1 MKRRELIKLVTLS
14 TGAVLSAPLMS
25 SLFTSCKEAPK
36 IADADYA
43 LQFFNQEEFSL
54 LRALIDTI
62 LPKTDSPSA
71 TEVGVHKMIDTMVGT
86 VYKPADRTNY
96 KQGFLTLKVYLN
108 SNAKNQLEALQDLS
122 KSSDSNDKTAKD
134 ALLDLKQQTISY
146 YLSTEEI
153 GKNYLNYLPTPGNYE
168 PCISLEEAGGKLWAE

>member
-1 MKRRELIKLVTLS
+1 MKRRKLIKLVTLS

-43 LQFFNQEEFSL
+43 LQFFTTEDFVL
-54 LRALIDTI
+54 VKTLIDII

-71 TEVGVHKMIDTMVGT
+71 TQVGVHKMIDTMVGT
-86 VYKPADRTNY
+86 VYKPSDRTNY
-96 KQGFLTLKVYLN
+96 KYHFSVLKTYLN
-108 SNAKNQLEALQDLS
+108 SSSENQLDALQNLS
-122 KSSDSNDKTAKD
+122 KSSNKNDKTAKD
-134 ALLDLKQQTISY
+134 ALLNLKQQTIAY

-153 GKNYLNYLPTPGNYE
+153 GKNYLNYLPVPGNYN
-168 PCISLEEAGGKLWAE
+168 PCISLEEARGKLWAE

>member
-14 TGAVLSAPLMS
+14 TGAVLSAPLLG

-36 IADADYA
+36 IADADYV

-71 TEVGVHKMIDTMVGT
+71 TKVGVHKIIDTMVAT
-86 VYKPADRTNY
+86 VYKPSDRATY
-96 KQGFLTLKVYLN
+96 KKKFLTLKDYLGN
-108 SNAKNQLEALQDLS
+108 SSTDLLEKLQKLS
-122 KSSDSNDKTAKD
+122 NSSEENDIEAKTA
-134 ALLDLKQQTISY
+134 LLELKQQTIAY

-153 GKNYLNYLPTPGNYE
+153 GKNYLNYLPVPGNYE